1 VDSRDTETLA
11 PFHTQNECGT
21 TVSSSI
27 DTPCHKFYKRTHQG
41 LLMVETDACLY
52 LLSEVQEM
60 PDSMMMWQC
69 FHDVAVPISVQ
80 DEF

>member
-1 VDSRDTETLA
+1 
-11 PFHTQNECGT
+11 
-21 TVSSSI
+21 
-27 DTPCHKFYKRTHQG
+27 
-41 LLMVETDACLY
+41 MVETDACLY